1 MKIRFFD
8 KLRMTKSITKE
19 NEEINK
25 KKQTNLT
32 SKF

>member
-1 MKIRFFD
+1 
-8 KLRMTKSITKE
+8 MTKSITKE